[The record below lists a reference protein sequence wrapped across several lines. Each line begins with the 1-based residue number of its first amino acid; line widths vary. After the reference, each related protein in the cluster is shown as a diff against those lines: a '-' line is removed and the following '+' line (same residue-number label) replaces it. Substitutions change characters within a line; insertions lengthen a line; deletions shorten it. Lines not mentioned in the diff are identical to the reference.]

1 MKVLGNKLAP
11 HFSQNNQIILPRW
24 LRQLSQ
30 NIFDSYVG
38 LFSLHTVGD
47 CDHLKMAYDFS
58 LLNIEILPYF
68 KTKILSF
75 FLKVRFSFILK
86 VRFCYCC
93 FFFESEILFFSKVRF
108 CLISKIKFCFISK
121 LRFYLI
127 WKFRF
132 CFFLN

>member
-68 KTKILSF
+68 KIKILSF
-75 FLKVRFSFILK
+75 FK
-86 VRFCYCC
+86 
-93 FFFESEILFFSKVRF
+93 SEILFYFENKILLLLLGFFSKVRF
-108 CLISKIKFCFISK
+108 
-121 LRFYLI
+121 YY
-127 WKFRF
+127 FRK
-132 CFFLN
+132 